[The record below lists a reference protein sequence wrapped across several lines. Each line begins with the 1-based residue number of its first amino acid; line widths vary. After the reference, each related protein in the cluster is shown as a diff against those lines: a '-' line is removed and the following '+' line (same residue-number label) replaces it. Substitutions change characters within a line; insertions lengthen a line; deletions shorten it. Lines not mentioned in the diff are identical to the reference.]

1 MEPGIDIHERNR
13 MNPLQKV
20 DPNPANPKGKAF
32 WTGVGLM
39 FSSFGVFL
47 VYLVIPFLSVSFEAK
62 ASIAIAAWIFSW
74 GLFLVGTLLTGK
86 EGYRYLKQLVRD
98 RNRKS

>member
-1 MEPGIDIHERNR
+1 
-13 MNPLQKV
+13 
-20 DPNPANPKGKAF
+20 
-32 WTGVGLM
+32 M

-86 EGYRYLKQLVRD
+86 EGCRCLKQLVETEFENHEGSDMPR
-98 RNRKS
+98 R

>member
-1 MEPGIDIHERNR
+1 

-20 DPNPANPKGKAF
+20 DPTPARLKGKVF
-32 WTGVGLM
+32 WTGVGLI

-47 VYLVIPFLSVSFEAK
+47 LYLVIPFLSVSFEAK
-62 ASIAIAAWIFSW
+62 ASIAIAAWILSW
-74 GLFLVGTLLTGK
+74 GLFSVGTLLTGK

-98 RNRKS
+98 RIRKS